1 MRTSYN
7 RENNKDISD
16 KDEKSVKIETPE
28 ELKTDLDTSENTN
41 DTQSNGVSVDKIL
54 NALENKSIEKDDLR
68 LSLDEQ
74 YDIIFSD
81 GKSDAITTD
90 FYKISNEIEEALE
103 EDRISRIEDECE
115 DLDEDLG
122 AEVLDLGI
130 EGVLDDTVEEIDL
143 NEKEETFSEDV
154 EDVEQEQTKSIKSF
168 NTKKIVVSSVAVVV
182 IVAGVTVGYRTISNR
197 NSVEGLEK
205 QITKLYTSSKKDDL
219 KSTVNSDKIDKY
231 YVKLDELKDN
241 EDTLSIRSEL
251 DTISAYIADKDIL
264 DEINSSGYDLN
275 SSDMQSK
282 LDKVNISSLNYSIPS
297 LADSISSTI
306 RQITEDYNYFI
317 SLRDE
322 LSLVSNYSNFN
333 IKGYQLQVNEVTHTV
348 NKKELQDKLD
358 AIAKSMKLSETVED
372 IKKESSEKIDEAV
385 DKVSSSFSEKMSEL
399 SDSIKEL
406 IPNIINAIKDFF
418 QVKILK
424 EIRLSFKII

>member
-28 ELKTDLDTSENTN
+28 ELKTESDTSEDTN

-54 NALENKSIEKDDLR
+54 NALENKSIEKEDLR

-115 DLDEDLG
+115 DLGE
-122 AEVLDLGI
+122 EVLDLGI
-130 EGVLDDTVEEIDL
+130 EGVLDDTVEEEIDL
-143 NEKEETFSEDV
+143 NEKDEISSED
-154 EDVEQEQTKSIKSF
+154 EEQEQTKSTKSF
-168 NTKKIVVSSVAVVV
+168 NTKKIVASSVAVVV

-219 KSTVNSDKIDKY
+219 KSTVNFNKIDKY
-231 YVKLDELKDN
+231 YTKLDELSDN
-241 EDTLSIRSEL
+241 EDTQSIRSEL

-282 LDKVNISSLNYSIPS
+282 LDKVNISSLNYSVPS
-297 LADSISSTI
+297 LSDSISSTI

-322 LSLVSNYSNFN
+322 LSLVSDYSNFD
-333 IKGYQLQVNEVTHTV
+333 IKSYQLQINEVSHTV

-406 IPNIINAIKDFF
+406 IPNMINAIKDFF
-418 QVKILK
+418 SGEDSQGN
-424 EIRLSFKII
+424 

>member
-28 ELKTDLDTSENTN
+28 ELKTESDTSEDTN

-54 NALENKSIEKDDLR
+54 NALENKSIEKEDLR

-115 DLDEDLG
+115 DLGE
-122 AEVLDLGI
+122 EVLDLGI
-130 EGVLDDTVEEIDL
+130 EGVLDDTVEEEIDL
-143 NEKEETFSEDV
+143 NEKDEISSED
-154 EDVEQEQTKSIKSF
+154 EEQEQTKSTKSF
-168 NTKKIVVSSVAVVV
+168 NTKKIVASSVAVVV

-219 KSTVNSDKIDKY
+219 KSTVNFNKIDKY
-231 YVKLDELKDN
+231 YTKLDELSDN
-241 EDTLSIRSEL
+241 EDTQSIRSEL

-282 LDKVNISSLNYSIPS
+282 LDKVNISSLNYSVPS
-297 LADSISSTI
+297 LSDSISSTI

-317 SLRDE
+317 YCFINFFRRFL
-322 LSLVSNYSNFN
+322 FN
-333 IKGYQLQVNEVTHTV
+333 IFYC
-348 NKKELQDKLD
+348 
-358 AIAKSMKLSETVED
+358 
-372 IKKESSEKIDEAV
+372 
-385 DKVSSSFSEKMSEL
+385 F
-399 SDSIKEL
+399 
-406 IPNIINAIKDFF
+406 
-418 QVKILK
+418 
-424 EIRLSFKII
+424 

>member
-16 KDEKSVKIETPE
+16 KDEKSAKIEIPE

-115 DLDEDLG
+115 DECEDLDEDLG

-130 EGVLDDTVEEIDL
+130 EGVLDDTVEEEIDL
-143 NEKEETFSEDV
+143 NEKEATSSEDV
-154 EDVEQEQTKSIKSF
+154 EDVEQAKTKSTKSF
-168 NTKKIVVSSVAVVV
+168 NTKKIVASSVAVVV

-219 KSTVNSDKIDKY
+219 KSTVNSNKIDKY

-241 EDTLSIRSEL
+241 EDTKSIRSEL

-282 LDKVNISSLNYSIPS
+282 LDKVNISSLNYSVPS

-322 LSLVSNYSNFN
+322 LSLVSDYSNFD

-406 IPNIINAIKDFF
+406 IPNMINAIKDF
-418 QVKILK
+418 
-424 EIRLSFKII
+424 LSGKDSQGN

>member
-41 DTQSNGVSVDKIL
+41 DSQRNGVSVDKIL
-54 NALENKSIEKDDLR
+54 NALENKSFEKDDLR

-130 EGVLDDTVEEIDL
+130 EGVLDDTVEEEIDL
-143 NEKEETFSEDV
+143 NEKEETSSEDV

-168 NTKKIVVSSVAVVV
+168 NTKKIVASSVAVVV

-241 EDTLSIRSEL
+241 EDTQSIRSEL

-282 LDKVNISSLNYSIPS
+282 LDKVNISSLNYSVPS

-322 LSLVSNYSNFN
+322 LSLVSDYSNFD

-406 IPNIINAIKDFF
+406 IPNMINAIKDF
-418 QVKILK
+418 
-424 EIRLSFKII
+424 LSGEDSQGN

>member
-7 RENNKDISD
+7 RENNIDISD
-16 KDEKSVKIETPE
+16 KDEKSVKIETLE

-41 DTQSNGVSVDKIL
+41 DTQNNGVSVDKIL

-122 AEVLDLGI
+122 VEVLDLGI
-130 EGVLDDTVEEIDL
+130 EGVLDDTVEEEIDL
-143 NEKEETFSEDV
+143 NEKEETSSEDV
-154 EDVEQEQTKSIKSF
+154 EDVEQAKTKS
-168 NTKKIVVSSVAVVV
+168 TKKIVASSVAVVV

-241 EDTLSIRSEL
+241 EDTQSIRSEL

-282 LDKVNISSLNYSIPS
+282 LDKVNISSLNYSVPS

-322 LSLVSNYSNFN
+322 LSLVSDYSNFD

-406 IPNIINAIKDFF
+406 IPNMINAIKDFF
-418 QVKILK
+418 SGEDSQGN
-424 EIRLSFKII
+424 